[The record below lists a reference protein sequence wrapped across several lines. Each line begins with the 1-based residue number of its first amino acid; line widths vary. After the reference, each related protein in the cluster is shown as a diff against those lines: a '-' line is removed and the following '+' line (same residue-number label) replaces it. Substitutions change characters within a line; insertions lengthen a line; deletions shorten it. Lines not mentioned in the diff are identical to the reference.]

1 MPWNDPKTWNTGDL
15 LTALEMNSE
24 LRDNLRY
31 LKELLYAQSTIRQGV
46 NYSSSSR
53 SFVDIDVNALS
64 LTLRTAGAAQI
75 GFLGTFQMDRSSVL
89 YLDLTVDGVR
99 LGNDRGL
106 ACVRFSE
113 ANEPH
118 SFAFTLLRDQLTP
131 GERTFRMQWRVLSGN
146 VTLFAAASSNDPPAF
161 FWARALP

>member
-1 MPWNDPKTWNTGDL
+1 
-15 LTALEMNSE
+15 
-24 LRDNLRY
+24 
-31 LKELLYAQSTIRQGV
+31 
-46 NYSSSSR
+46 
-53 SFVDIDVNALS
+53 
-64 LTLRTAGAAQI
+64 
-75 GFLGTFQMDRSSVL
+75 MDRSAVL
-89 YLDLTVDGVR
+89 YLDLLVDGVR
-99 LGNDRGL
+99 IGNDRGM

>member
-1 MPWNDPKTWNTGDL
+1 MTWHDPKTWNTGDL
-15 LTALEMNSE
+15 LTAQEMNSQ

-31 LKELLYAQSTIRQGV
+31 LKELPYAQSTIRQET
-46 NYSSSSR
+46 NYSTGSR
-53 SFVDIDVNALS
+53 GFVDIDASALS

-89 YLDLTVDGVR
+89 YLDLMVDGVR
-99 LGNDRGL
+99 LGNDRGMSYL
-106 ACVRFSE
+106 RFSE
-113 ANEPH
+113 ANQPQG
-118 SFAFTLLRDQLTP
+118 FAFTLLRDQLTP

-146 VTLFAAASSNDPPAF
+146 VTLFAAAGSNDPPAF